1 MKKKIIITGGL
12 GYIGTELCKIYS
24 GYSWNDNIVVID
36 NRFISER
43 VNQIRNWNMK
53 FIHGDIL
60 DKDLIKKY
68 CHDADIIH
76 HLAGITDVPRVRAE
90 SSAEREN
97 QIKLVAEEG
106 TQNIIDA
113 VNDKCKIIMPSSHV
127 VYEGIKEVKTDISE
141 NEKTCPV
148 LSYGKSK
155 AYNEDQLKKSG
166 KNFVILRLGS
176 VYGYSADTTRLDIM
190 ANHFSK
196 MASQNGLL
204 KLFAG
209 GRQIKSLVPL
219 IDVARCFKFIEERKD
234 LNFELFNLTKET
246 TTVKDVAEICKK
258 YNPKITLRE
267 TNDEVPNLG
276 FSLSNKKILDTGFK
290 FLYALDES
298 IKEMITKWSK
308 QNLIKDLEHVKD
320 GGSEFIDS
328 RGKISNHE
336 LTEPINMIGLVE
348 SKKGSIRANHYH
360 PQQEQK
366 CLFTKG
372 QIIEIF
378 QDILNPNSPK
388 ITQIVNEGQLS
399 IIKPNVAHTMIF
411 TKDTT
416 FLNLVRGEREH
427 KNYGVTHTIKHV
439 FVDEEEKKLL
449 LNCYKFNC
457 RSCGG
462 SKLKRI
468 ISLGYQPLANNLLKK
483 KNEKTELYP
492 LEVNYCK
499 NCHNCQLSVS
509 VNPTKMFSNYLYTS
523 STSKVFRAH
532 FINATKN
539 YINEFKLNPKK
550 SYIID
555 VGSNDGVALK
565 PFQDLGFKN
574 ILGIEPAKNLA
585 KLSNKNGIKTFN
597 GFLIK
602 KNLKKIKKNADL
614 ILASNVFAHSDDL
627 KEMTEC
633 MIKLLNKKG
642 VIIIEVQYLVNTL
655 KDLTFDNIYHEHY
668 NYWSL
673 TSLTNFFKQFNLKIF
688 RAEKINTHGGSI
700 RIYLRK
706 NKNTKEEKNVK
717 IILKEEEK
725 FGIKNFETYKNFGD
739 KVYKIRENVL
749 KNINKLKGK
758 KKSIIGYGAPA
769 KATTALNFFGISNQ
783 IDYIVEDNKLKH
795 KKFVPGVKIP
805 IYPKK
810 NIKKNNPTIIVL
822 AWNFFEDIKKNNKD
836 LNLEFINIKDLE
848 EKNFKID

>member
-1 MKKKIIITGGL
+1 MKKIVITGGI

-24 GYSWNDNIVVID
+24 GYSWNDQITVID

-43 VNQIRNWNMK
+43 VNQIRKWNMR
-53 FIHGDIL
+53 FVQGDIL
-60 DKDLIKKY
+60 DKELINKY
-68 CHDADIIH
+68 CHDADIVH
-76 HLAGITDVPRVRAE
+76 HLAGVTDVPRVKGE
-90 SSAEREN
+90 SSEEKEK

-106 TQNIIDA
+106 TQNIIDS
-113 VNDKCKIIMPSSHV
+113 VNDNCKIIMPSSHV
-127 VYEGIKEVKTDISE
+127 VYEGMKEVKKDIGE
-141 NEKTCPV
+141 NEQTSPV

-155 AYNEDQLKKSG
+155 AYNEEQLKKSG
-166 KNFVILRLGS
+166 KNYVILRLGS
-176 VYGYSADTTRLDIM
+176 VYGYSTDTTRLDIM

-219 IDVARCFKFIEERKD
+219 IDVARCFKFMEERTD
-234 LNFELFNLTKET
+234 LNHELFNFTKDT
-246 TTVKDVAEICKK
+246 ISVKEVAQICKK
-258 YNPKITLRE
+258 YNPKITIRE

-276 FSLSNKKILDTGFK
+276 FSLSNKKILNAGFK
-290 FLYALDES
+290 FLYTLDES

-308 QNLIKDLEHVKD
+308 QDLIKDLEHVRD
-320 GGSEFIDS
+320 GDNEFVDN

-399 IIKPNVAHTMIF
+399 IIKPNVAHTMVF

-427 KNYGVTHTIKHV
+427 KNYGITHTIKHV
-439 FVDEEEKKLL
+439 FVDENEKNLL
-449 LNCYKFNC
+449 LSCYKFNC

-462 SKLKRI
+462 IKLKRV
-468 ISLGYQPLANNLLKK
+468 ISLGYQPLANNLIKTRD
-483 KNEKTELYP
+483 EKTELYP
-492 LEVNYCK
+492 LEVNYCET
-499 NCHNCQLSVS
+499 CHNCQLSVAVES
-509 VNPTKMFSNYLYTS
+509 KKMFLNYLYTS
-523 STSKVFRAH
+523 STSKLFRDH
-532 FINATKN
+532 FIKAAKN
-539 YINEFKLNPKK
+539 YIDEFKLKPKK

-565 PFQDLGFKN
+565 PFKELNFKN

-585 KLSNKNGIKTFN
+585 KLSNKNKIKTFN
-597 GFLIK
+597 GFLSKKNIK
-602 KNLKKIKKNADL
+602 KVKKNADL
-614 ILASNVFAHSDDL
+614 ILASNVFAHSDNL
-627 KEMTEC
+627 KEMAEC
-633 MIKLLNKKG
+633 MISLLSKKG
-642 VIIIEVQYLVNTL
+642 VIIIEVQYLLNTL

-673 TSLTNFFKQFNLKIF
+673 ISLINFFKQFKVKIF
-688 RAEKINTHGGSI
+688 RAEKINTHGGSL
-700 RIYLRK
+700 RIYIKK
-706 NKNTKEEKNVK
+706 NKNVKVENSVNK
-717 IILKEEEK
+717 IIKEEEN
-725 FGIKNFETYKNFGD
+725 FGIKDFKTYEDFGN
-739 KVYKIRENVL
+739 KVYEIRKNVI
-749 KNINKLKGK
+749 KNINKLKK
-758 KKSIIGYGAPA
+758 NRKAIVGYGAPA
-769 KATTALNFFGISNQ
+769 KATTALNFFGITKEIN
-783 IDYIVEDNKLKH
+783 YIIEDNNLKH
-795 KKFVPGVKIP
+795 NKFIPGVKIP
-805 IYPKK
+805 IYSKK
-810 NIKKNNPTIIVL
+810 KILKNNPTILVL
-822 AWNFFEDIKKNNKD
+822 AWNFYEDIKNNNKD

-848 EKNFKID
+848 KDNFKIN